1 MSRPQHFGW
10 FLARGFGPQG
20 WGHPYLDWNYRWTS
34 PDLYQQSARE
44 LEQAGFD
51 LLIIEDAPSLGNTS
65 TLDLRT
71 RQAFG
76 GPKHDP
82 LLLAPYLFGAT
93 QHLGIAPTVNPAA
106 YLPYTAARQFASLQ
120 HLSGHRLALNVVT
133 DTGSARHFGSAPPL
147 SHDGAYD
154 RAEEWLDGIKQLWN
168 SWGEGA
174 LLAVPGAGGG
184 LGGRPG
190 RYADGS
196 KLTALQ
202 HRGDYFSFDGPLNA
216 IPFTDGE
223 PVIVSPGGSG
233 RGLGFAGAH
242 SDVQLAL
249 APLDTESILA
259 YRAKI
264 HAAAVERGRDPR
276 DITILFA
283 IQPLLVSSAEE
294 ADRLVAASSRP
305 DDAAIHL
312 IAERQS
318 SDLETDLTALDFEKP
333 LDLSV
338 FGDHV
343 SQGSIARLLGK
354 DDPATTPLRALLA
367 RQARLGR
374 LSDGSG
380 FVGTA
385 DEFADLIERLGDD
398 ADNDGVLLWG
408 DLHPVTVHRLLDEL
422 VPILRRRGILRTEF
436 ASASDGG
443 GLRANLADF

>member
-10 FLARGFGPQG
+10 FLARGFGPHG
-20 WGHPYLDWNYRWTS
+20 WGHPYLDWNYRWTA
-34 PDLYQQSARE
+34 PELYQQSARE

-51 LLIIEDAPSLGNTS
+51 LLIIEDAPSLGNAS
-65 TLDLRT
+65 TIDLRI

-106 YLPYTAARQFASLQ
+106 YLPYTASRQFASLQ

-154 RAEEWLDGIKQLWN
+154 RAEEWLGGIKQLWN
-168 SWGEGA
+168 SWGDGA
-174 LLAVPGAGGG
+174 LLADPGVDGG
-184 LGGRPG
+184 LG

-196 KLTALQ
+196 RLTAVQ
-202 HRGDYFSFDGPLNA
+202 HRGEYFEFDGPLNA

-233 RGLGFAGAH
+233 RGLGFAGAN

-249 APLDTESILA
+249 APLDTESIRA

-264 HAAAVERGRDPR
+264 HAAAVERGRTPS

-283 IQPLLVSSAEE
+283 IQPVLVASPEE
-294 ADRLVAASSRP
+294 ADRLVAASAHP
-305 DDAAIHL
+305 DDAAIRL

-338 FGDHV
+338 FGEHV
-343 SQGSIARLLGK
+343 SRGSIARLLGK
-354 DDPATTPLRALLA
+354 DDPATTPLRVLLA

-436 ASASDGG
+436 ASASGG